1 MVTGSGAG
9 SVASQSL
16 IHSGKESHLFE
27 ASELMPAFLNGSV
40 VTAEYEQ
47 GYFVGSFNGTN
58 SSFGMEPIT
67 KIAALGV
74 LPTSYPAPKATIEP
88 TWGLIPYFGPSTNP
102 ADPAYH
108 PAKYGIQTMCAPAT
122 VSICYGHPQSVF
134 LPGVGVVPLPGHD
147 HLANTTANNKV
158 IWWQVWGILVFNK
171 SYWPGLTGSHGIT
184 SMTALAAAQAAGAAS
199 ASIPTNIFADFA
211 ILKNGQSNGGS
222 PDSPTLAAVETMP
235 VFFGGTTHTQSLE
248 QTYWTGSSAK
258 FQPTYGMEPLMP
270 YAEVGTPPFF
280 VPTTGAI
287 GTFYSLVPW
296 FGPAGAPFEP
306 AYNPAKY
313 GIQLMCA
320 PANITLCWDH
330 PETIFEPGIGT
341 VPLPGHDHL
350 VGTLANHVLIWWN
363 LKVVLVYNQSYWPPL
378 DGSSG
383 ISSVAALEA
392 AQDAGAASSALPTNV
407 FFEFAMA

>member
-1 MVTGSGAG
+1 M
-9 SVASQSL
+9 
-16 IHSGKESHLFE
+16 
-27 ASELMPAFLNGSV
+27 
-40 VTAEYEQ
+40 
-47 GYFVGSFNGTN
+47 
-58 SSFGMEPIT
+58 
-67 KIAALGV
+67 
-74 LPTSYPAPKATIEP
+74 
-88 TWGLIPYFGPSTNP
+88 
-102 ADPAYH
+102 
-108 PAKYGIQTMCAPAT
+108 
-122 VSICYGHPQSVF
+122 
-134 LPGVGVVPLPGHD
+134 
-147 HLANTTANNKV
+147 
-158 IWWQVWGILVFNK
+158 
-171 SYWPGLTGSHGIT
+171 
-184 SMTALAAAQAAGAAS
+184 
-199 ASIPTNIFADFA
+199 NIFADFA

-258 FQPTYGMEPLMP
+258 FQPTYGMEPLKP
-270 YAEVGTPPFF
+270 YAEVGTPSFF

-350 VGTLANHVLIWWN
+350 VALFLDAEQRVERVEHLGGVADDEQDLRHEAFPRGATL
-363 LKVVLVYNQSYWPPL
+363 
-378 DGSSG
+378 G
-383 ISSVAALEA
+383 E
-392 AQDAGAASSALPTNV
+392 
-407 FFEFAMA
+407 